1 MPQYTTGELAK
12 LCRVSVRTVQF
23 YDTKDLLKPSEL
35 TEGGRRLYSDA
46 DLDRMRMICMLKALG
61 LTLGSIKDILSSES
75 PEKVLLLLLDEQAKQ
90 IGRELQDR
98 QKQLDSIRIIEECIR
113 QTNRIPVNSVGDVEH
128 MMDSKKKLKRT
139 HAVMLVIGFVMDAI
153 EIGTLVLWIL
163 KGIWQP
169 FAAGMAVVILLGM
182 LMTRMYFKDTDYIC
196 PECNV
201 QFKPTMHE
209 FLFSK
214 HTPKTRKLTC
224 PKCGHEGYCIEV
236 YSEK

>member
-61 LTLGSIKDILSSES
+61 LTLGSIKDILSSKS
-75 PEKVLLLLLDEQAKQ
+75 PEKVLLLLLVQQTKQ
-90 IGRELQDR
+90 INRELDDR
-98 QKQLDSIRIIEECIR
+98 QKQLDSIRMIEECIR
-113 QTNRIPVNSVGDVEH
+113 KTNRIPVNSVCDVEH
-128 MMDSKKKLKRT
+128 MMESKKKLKRT
-139 HAVMLVIGFVMDAI
+139 HAVMLTIGLVMDAI

-169 FAAGMAVVILLGM
+169 FAAGMAVVILLGI

-201 QFKPTMHE
+201 QFKPTIHD

-224 PKCGHEGYCIEV
+224 PKCGHEGYCVEV